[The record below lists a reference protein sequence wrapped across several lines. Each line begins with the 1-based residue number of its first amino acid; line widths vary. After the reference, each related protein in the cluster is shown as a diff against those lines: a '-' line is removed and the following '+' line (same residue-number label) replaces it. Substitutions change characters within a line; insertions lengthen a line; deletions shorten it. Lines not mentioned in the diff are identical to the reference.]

1 MKKSYSSLLSVVTLR
16 GRERHLTISWGDRLL
31 TLDKSASFMEEPC
44 SLKAYEAIYGSH
56 KYDQYDGKDTIAWRL
71 NTLCWA
77 ARCGLKAGG
86 DFVECGVFKGDMSW
100 LITQVIGETDM
111 PHFYLYD
118 SFEGFSPELST
129 PDDYPLNPGFL
140 DFANGV
146 YKESSI
152 YGYVRDRFA
161 SNPKVTVTK
170 GFLLDALSIVCSES
184 IGFLHIDL
192 PSRFTTPEIVGNH
205 SKKKVRVY
213 LFPQSF
219 LSC

>member
-86 DFVECGVFKGDMSW
+86 DFVECGFFKGDMSW

-111 PHFYLYD
+111 PHLYLYD

-129 PDDYPLNPGFL
+129 EDDFPLNPGFL
-140 DFANGV
+140 DFANSV

-170 GFLLDALSIVCSES
+170 GFLLDALSIVCPES

-192 PSRFTTPEIVGNH
+192 NSPKR
-205 SKKKVRVY
+205 KKGSDPNTAYLRVFINIFNK
-213 LFPQSF
+213 LQ
-219 LSC
+219 